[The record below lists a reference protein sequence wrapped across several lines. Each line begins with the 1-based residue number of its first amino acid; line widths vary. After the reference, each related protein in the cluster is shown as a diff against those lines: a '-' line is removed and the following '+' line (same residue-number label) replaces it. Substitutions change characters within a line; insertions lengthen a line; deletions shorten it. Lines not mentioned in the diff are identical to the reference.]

1 MCIRDRAKRIPA
13 TTKTTTLYFEIAVI
27 HGATEMKPANAA
39 PAPKVTSNAGRAQ
52 HSNVPTLVNRVKIGN
67 IVCLYILFD
76 TINPFY
82 IIARVSYELC
92 Y

>member
-1 MCIRDRAKRIPA
+1 
-13 TTKTTTLYFEIAVI
+13 
-27 HGATEMKPANAA
+27 MKPANAA

-52 HSNVPTLVNRVKIGN
+52 HSNVPTLVKRVKIGN